1 MTRSPLPDVPALPPP
16 PWRVRARAFLL
27 ATWRG
32 RVLLAALLVW
42 GLDRLLQAVVGQ
54 GAPAWLQVLS
64 RLVLWAYALLG
75 LWLGLRWL
83 STRFL
88 WRIRTKLILSYLF
101 VALVPVV
108 LLTLFF
114 AIGAFLFMGLTA
126 SRLVTGE
133 IDRVGDVLR
142 TTAQV
147 ALAGLPAD
155 DGRAAVS
162 LRERLAPARELHP
175 ELAWAFLRGTRVV
188 GASGDAPRKRPAW
201 WTTSGFSALVSVR
214 PAPGEPSVDVV
225 RAGWRS
231 GEDALFLQVPAD
243 ASFFAELE
251 QRTGIRVI
259 QLSEME
265 EVESTPRDGT
275 PGPRVIP
282 EPALVIGDESGR
294 TRRARFPGG
303 LVFVAFPERLHWDS
317 GETSLLREA
326 PLPFRFEPME
336 LARRLSPGLLPRETG
351 TTTFPDLLLLGMGAA
366 GVVFLVMY
374 AGALALGLML
384 ARSIT
389 RGVHELSVGTQ
400 RLRQGDFSHR
410 IPIRSRDQL
419 GDLAES
425 FNHMSRGIQDLLREQ
440 AEKERLE
447 EELRIA
453 RQIQMSL
460 LPGDTLQTVPGVRVA
475 ALCLPAAEVGGDYY
489 DVLPLGETRIGVLVA
504 DVSGKGTSAALY
516 MAELKGLVLSLS
528 RICDSPARLL
538 VEANRILAANMDSR
552 SFVTMTYAVVDT
564 AVASMRFARAG
575 HNPLIHMEALTGRTH
590 VLAPPGLGLGLDR
603 GDRFEAILEERQVP
617 LVPGDLFLFFTD
629 GLSEAMNS
637 GAELFGEGRLRR
649 ILERSGG
656 LGSEEL
662 RERILDEVQRF
673 VGDAAPHDD
682 MTMVVLK
689 VVPEDPAA

>member
-1 MTRSPLPDVPALPPP
+1 MRRSPLPDVPALPAP
-16 PWRVRARAFLL
+16 PWPTRTRVFLL

-42 GLDRLLQAVVGQ
+42 ALDQIFQATLGR

-64 RLVLWAYALLG
+64 RLVLWVYALVAV
-75 LWLGLRWL
+75 WLLLRWL

-126 SRLVTGE
+126 SRMVTGE

-147 ALAGLPAD
+147 ALAGLPRDEGPAA
-155 DGRAAVS
+155 AAVRAR
-162 LRERLAPARELHP
+162 LRLARELHP
-175 ELAWAFLRGTRVV
+175 GLAWTFLRGSRVV
-188 GASGDAPRKRPAW
+188 AASGDAPRAVPAW
-201 WTTSGFSALVSVR
+201 WTTPGVSGLTSMRRRQS
-214 PAPGEPSVDVV
+214 EPPVDVV

-231 GEDALFLQVPAD
+231 GDDVLFLQVPAD
-243 ASFFAELE
+243 ASFFAKLE
-251 QRTGIRVI
+251 KRTGIRVI

-265 EVESTPRDGT
+265 EVASARDDGRS
-275 PGPRVIP
+275 GPRVVP
-282 EPALVIGDESGR
+282 EPVLVIGDESGR
-294 TRRARFPGG
+294 TRRARVPSG

-317 GETSLLREA
+317 GETSLLGEA
-326 PLPFRFEPME
+326 PLPFHFQPLE
-336 LARRLSPGLLPRETG
+336 LVRRLSPGLLPGETG
-351 TTTFPDLLLLGMGAA
+351 TTTLPDLLLIGMGAA

-374 AGALALGLML
+374 AGALVLGLML

-389 RGVHELSVGTQ
+389 RGVHELSLGTQ

-460 LPGDTLQTVPGVRVA
+460 LPGDTLETVPGIRVA

-489 DVLPLGETRIGVLVA
+489 DVLPLGKTRLGVLVA

-528 RICDSPARLL
+528 RIYDSPARLL

-552 SFVTMTYAVVDT
+552 TFVTMTYAVVD
-564 AVASMRFARAG
+564 AAARSMRFARAG
-575 HNPLIHMEALTGRTH
+575 HNPLIHMEARTGRTQ

-603 GDRFEAILEERQVP
+603 GERFEAILEEMEVP
-617 LVPGDLFLFFTD
+617 LAPGDLFLFFTD
-629 GLSEAMNS
+629 GLSEAMNT
-637 GAELFGEGRLRR
+637 GAELFGEGRLRQ
-649 ILERSGG
+649 ILERSEG

-689 VVPEDPAA
+689 VVPEDRPA